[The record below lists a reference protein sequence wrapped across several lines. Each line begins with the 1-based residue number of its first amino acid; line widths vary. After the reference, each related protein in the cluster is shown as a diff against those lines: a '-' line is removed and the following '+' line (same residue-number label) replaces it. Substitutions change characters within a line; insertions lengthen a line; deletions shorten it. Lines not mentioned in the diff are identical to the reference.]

1 MVVARRLQAAS
12 PRWFFDPL
20 EARTGRSECGP
31 DAPAEHPELA
41 GVIVERT
48 WYSHGQNQGKQRR

>member
-20 EARTGRSECGP
+20 EARTGRSECCP
-31 DAPAEHPELA
+31 DALRAASA
-41 GVIVERT
+41 GKRDF
-48 WYSHGQNQGKQRR
+48 

>member
-20 EARTGRSECGP
+20 EARTGRSECSL
-31 DAPAEHPELA
+31 DALA
-41 GVIVERT
+41 GVTFERT
-48 WYSHGQNQGKQRR
+48 WYSHGQNQGF